1 MNYLQGSQVLYEQVV
16 RNRRYFHQH
25 PEAGMNLPETCAYVM
40 ARLIEVGYQPPQ
52 LGGGV
57 TATVP
62 GKPDGKM
69 FLFRAD
75 MDALPIREEGVLSF
89 ASQRGCTHDIAMLLG
104 EEALIYGA
112 AAYASGAAMWL
123 ELH

>member
-1 MNYLQGSQVLYEQVV
+1 
-16 RNRRYFHQH
+16 
-25 PEAGMNLPETCAYVM
+25 MNLPETCAYVM

-89 ASQRGCTHDIAMLLG
+89 ASQRGCAHDIAMLLG
-104 EEALIYGA
+104 AEALIYGA
-112 AAYASGAAMWL
+112 AAYTSGAAMWL

>member
-1 MNYLQGSQVLYEQVV
+1 MNYLQSAQALYEQMVQD
-16 RNRRYFHQH
+16 RRHLHQH
-25 PEAGMNLPETCAYVM
+25 PEVGMDLPETCSYVM
-40 ARLIEVGYQPPQ
+40 ARLTEMGYQPRR

-57 TATVP
+57 TATVT
-62 GKPDGKM
+62 GKPGGKV
-69 FLFRAD
+69 FLLRAD

-89 ASQRGCTHDIAMLLG
+89 ASQRGCAHDIAMLLG
-104 EEALIYGA
+104 AEALIYGA